1 MKLYSIRSAQECLVS
16 TADDDLIAMISRH
29 GWAVIKIAAED
40 HSPPFA
46 YSIGLYRT
54 FHHPEIIVLGLPP
67 DTAHQLVNDVGETVR
82 QGEVVRAGQAS
93 AAFLE
98 GYTCTFRRV
107 PPSQYPAYLGRGLH
121 YYAPEAFPVL
131 QLIYPD
137 RQGRWPWQEGVAPEF
152 RSNQPV
158 LADEPPPPWGRKASG
173 LTSAEAV

>member
-1 MKLYSIRSAQECLVS
+1 MS
-16 TADDDLIAMISRH
+16 TADDELIEIISQH

-40 HSPPFA
+40 NSPPFA
-46 YSIGLYRT
+46 YSIGLHRT

-82 QGEVVRAGQAS
+82 RGEVIRAGETS
-93 AAFLE
+93 DGFLE

-107 PPSQYPAYLGRGLH
+107 PPSQYPAYLGRGLK

-131 QLIYPD
+131 QLVYPD

-152 RSNQPV
+152 HSNQPV
-158 LADEPPPPWGRKASG
+158 LADEPPPPWGREASG
-173 LTSAEAV
+173 LISTLKCNTEF